1 MLKSVTKV
9 VFCFS
14 FRDGS
19 CDVHNC
25 GFSVKF
31 EISTF
36 VKKKIQLK
44 KLNNRGRST
53 SVKFIRGAR
62 NRAH

>member
-31 EISTF
+31 ETSTF
-36 VKKKIQLK
+36 VLKKIQLK
-44 KLNNRGRST
+44 KINIRGRST
-53 SVKFIRGAR
+53 SVKFVRGSK
-62 NRAH
+62 NQVH